1 MNGGLGTTRT
11 ADDSR
16 WGAVEILELI
26 PALSTMAA
34 ERAIRSRA
42 AAFAESGM
50 AASAGPIAPVLDI
63 RRVHDA
69 VSVFTPH
76 PDGVSILELLR
87 SMEQGTLE
95 LNDEAILDI
104 AGAVMRAVAWLH
116 ERPGSLAHGA
126 LSPAHV
132 VLGREGAIVTTNAV
146 FATALETLQWNRER
160 FWRECG
166 LTLPAAATPPQ
177 FDQRAD
183 VVEMGG
189 VVLAILLRR
198 PLRVDD
204 YTRLPELVIEATA
217 RLPMASAVRAWLHQT
232 LHLHTKLT
240 FASAVEAWPVLAAA
254 LNDSGRPLA
263 RSRSVLRHVVS
274 GLPG

>member
-1 MNGGLGTTRT
+1 M
-11 ADDSR
+11 
-16 WGAVEILELI
+16 
-26 PALSTMAA
+26 
-34 ERAIRSRA
+34 
-42 AAFAESGM
+42 
-50 AASAGPIAPVLDI
+50 LDI
-63 RRVHDA
+63 RRVHDT
-69 VSVFTPH
+69 VSVFTPS

-95 LNDEAILDI
+95 LTDEAILDL
-104 AGAVMRAVAWLH
+104 ADAVMRAVAWLH
-116 ERPGSLAHGA
+116 ERSGSLAHGA

-132 VLGREGAIVTTNAV
+132 VLGREGAITMTSAV

-204 YTRLPELVIEATA
+204 YTLLPELVIEATA
-217 RLPMASAVRAWLHQT
+217 RLPMASAVRAWLHQA

-240 FASAVEAWPVLAAA
+240 FASAVDARPVLAAA

-263 RSRSVLRHVVS
+263 RSRSVLRHVVA